1 VSARTRVVALVVV
14 AALVALSAATL
25 LGILLSGGSGGSGGS
40 SDPESLG
47 GGPQPSAPA
56 GAEPELTL
64 VLPARTPGRCAAFS
78 VDVLS
83 GAEQAFSGTA
93 VTVDDREAVLQVDHW
108 YRGGDAD
115 LVRLATGDLAA
126 RGLVEGLGLTEGER
140 YLVSADAGVVTP
152 CGYSAPW
159 SPAMARAYAQAFE
172 G

>member
-1 VSARTRVVALVVV
+1 VSARTRVVAVIVV

-25 LGILLSGGSGGSGGS
+25 LGILLSGGSGGSGDS
-40 SDPESLG
+40 ESLG
-47 GGPQPSAPA
+47 GSQPSAPA
-56 GAEPELTL
+56 AAEPELTL
-64 VLPARTPGRCAAFS
+64 VLPARAPGRCAAFS

-115 LVRLATGDLAA
+115 LVRLATGDMVA
-126 RGLVEGLGLTEGER
+126 RGLVEGLGFTEGER
-140 YLVSADAGVVTP
+140 YLVTADAGVVTP